1 MIYELKKTFEEKYT
15 SYYELTKELIKL
27 KRNFEYNPE
36 DKYISKGSEKII
48 NCLIGNISLF
58 ILNKYSGYIFD
69 KVKAA
74 KGLLEKNEFLSEIK
88 CEIDGYGEKF
98 SPIQIFNDLKNL
110 IKNDVGQKIYVLE
123 YKDNLFQW
131 FSSDKSESQIR
142 CSKLNVF
149 NMNLQVQTLD
159 GDLYCTDPSGC
170 ETLESMLKDDL
181 SSLAI
186 LIGSFLN
193 LGWSIY
199 NFMEIDREFKK
210 LDVYD
215 KKLEEIRDQFYEH
228 KNLLK
233 DLPNSLKEAIAYV
246 KHILSLIAKDQGE
259 LEKHINNIME
269 SIRKQKEKKNQST
282 AGMIFSG
289 LLGIASLGKLF
300 INGGGIINMISLG
313 FNAFS
318 GVTHFVNYEKS
329 EELIKQFQIRLEKAK
344 KLNNEINEFIDK
356 LVTELEKRKKKE
368 IPKFF
373 EFEVLEKKLNE
384 EKKEKP
390 KTIKLDI
397 NEKNDNEKK

>member
-1 MIYELKKTFEEKYT
+1 M
-15 SYYELTKELIKL
+15 TKELIKL

-36 DKYISKGSEKII
+36 DKYISKGSETII
-48 NCLIGNISLF
+48 SCLIGNISLL
-58 ILNKYSGYIFD
+58 IWNNYSGYIFD

-74 KGLLEKNEFLSEIK
+74 KGLLKKNEVLSKIKYEIN
-88 CEIDGYGEKF
+88 ISGEKF

-110 IKNDVGQKIYVLE
+110 IKNDVGQKNYVLE
-123 YKDNLFQW
+123 YNYKDNLFQW
-131 FSSDKSESQIR
+131 FSSDKSESEIM
-142 CSKLNVF
+142 CSKLNEF
-149 NMNLQVQTLD
+149 NINLQVRTLD

-199 NFMEIDREFKK
+199 NFREIDREFKK

-215 KKLEEIRDQFYEH
+215 KKLEEIRAKFYNH

-259 LEKHINNIME
+259 LENHINNIME
-269 SIRKQKEKKNQST
+269 SIRKQKEKQNQST

-289 LLGIASLGKLF
+289 LLGIVSLGKLF
-300 INGGGIINMISLG
+300 ISGGGIINMISLG
-313 FNAFS
+313 FNTFS

-344 KLNNEINEFIDK
+344 KLNKEINKFIDK

-368 IPKFF
+368 IPKFL
-373 EFEVLEKKLNE
+373 EFEKLEKKLNE
-384 EKKEKP
+384 KKKKKP

-397 NEKNDNEKK
+397 NKKNDDEKK